1 MQERI
6 DITILKKYH
15 DIISKRIKNPVNGF
29 DTVEEYVDYVLKEVL
44 EDEPQEDEKTK
55 KIEEKLK
62 KLGYV

>member
-15 DIISKRIKNPVNGF
+15 DIISKRIKNPVNEF

-44 EDEPQEDEKTK
+44 EDESKEE
-55 KIEEKLK
+55 KIEAELK
-62 KLGYV
+62 KLGYI